1 MTLET
6 HPYGHNLTMVK
17 VVRNVAFWEG
27 EMTKRV
33 PLSGGLVVAVG
44 VGRGPAFFW
53 ETPGCA
59 QRSRVSPGACLE
71 GEEGV
76 AGTRP
81 RPHTLRL
88 AAEVLDLRKNYY
100 RHQTGRSHF
109 ESLRLQSNTD
119 VLRLP
124 HLNTTKAFILLSV
137 RNISEVL
144 IAKIQWVFFDDFLAI
159 PSKYLPKF

>member
-6 HPYGHNLTMVK
+6 HPYGHNLTTVK

-33 PLSGGLVVAVG
+33 PLSGGLAVAAG
-44 VGRGPAFFW
+44 VGRGPAFSW

-71 GEEGV
+71 EEEGV

-88 AAEVLDLRKNYY
+88 EAEVLDLGKNDY
-100 RHQTGRSHF
+100 RYQTGRSHF
-109 ESLRLQSNTD
+109 ESLWLQSNTD
-119 VLRLP
+119 VLQTPPAFEHCISVCQSELFRRFYREIP
-124 HLNTTKAFILLSV
+124 FFIL
-137 RNISEVL
+137 
-144 IAKIQWVFFDDFLAI
+144 W
-159 PSKYLPKF
+159 

>member
-6 HPYGHNLTMVK
+6 HPYGHNLTTVK

-33 PLSGGLVVAVG
+33 PLSGGLAVAAG
-44 VGRGPAFFW
+44 VGRGPAFSW

-71 GEEGV
+71 EEEGV

-88 AAEVLDLRKNYY
+88 EAEVLDL
-100 RHQTGRSHF
+100 
-109 ESLRLQSNTD
+109 ECSLL
-119 VLRLP
+119 
-124 HLNTTKAFILLSV
+124 
-137 RNISEVL
+137 
-144 IAKIQWVFFDDFLAI
+144 
-159 PSKYLPKF
+159 